1 MKPDSVYLRLGKMV
15 EDMHIDYYR
24 AIDKHKELIRLR
36 NEIDEAITVEENRIE
51 KNMDVLGKL
60 YQRLRCVRA
69 DLVANRS
76 YRQHLFDKF
85 NTEVDEV
92 LHPSEW
98 TKNEQAE

>member
-24 AIDKHKELIRLR
+24 AIDKQKELIRLR
-36 NEIDEAITVEENRIE
+36 KEIDDAITVEENRIE
-51 KNMDVLGKL
+51 KNYDVLTKL
-60 YQRLRCVRA
+60 YDRLRAVRN
-69 DLVANRS
+69 DLDSNRS

-92 LHPSEW
+92 LHPTEW